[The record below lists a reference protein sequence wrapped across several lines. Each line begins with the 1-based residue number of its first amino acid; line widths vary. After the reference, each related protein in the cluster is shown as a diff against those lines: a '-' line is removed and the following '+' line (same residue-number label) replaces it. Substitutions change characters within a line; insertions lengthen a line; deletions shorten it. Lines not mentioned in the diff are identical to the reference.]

1 MTRGPFPEPSHEFK
15 AVKVDA
21 ADGVLT
27 ITLNRP
33 DALNAFDD
41 TMRADFL
48 ALQWRIESDAD
59 IRVIVFK
66 AEGDRAFGS
75 GADISWFE
83 ADWATARFRVEY
95 RWVHDF
101 FDTLERVEIPVI
113 AAIHGICA
121 CGGLELAMA
130 CDFRMATRDATFRF
144 TEGNINLIPGSGG
157 CSRLARMIG
166 VGWAKEMVLAGAVL
180 DAEKAMQVGL
190 VTRLAETREA
200 LYEEADALAAKL
212 AGKAPQALGL
222 AKAVLNTSNN
232 IDETSARV
240 LERVAQSVLLKTED
254 HAEGIRAFREKR
266 KPGYTGR

>member
-1 MTRGPFPEPSHEFK
+1 MTRGPFPQPDHEFK
-15 AVKVDA
+15 AVKVEA
-21 ADGVLT
+21 ADGILT
-27 ITLNRP
+27 VTLNRP

-41 TMRADFL
+41 NMRADFL
-48 ALQWRIESDAD
+48 ALQWRIESDGD

-66 AEGDRAFGS
+66 AAGDRAFGS

-83 ADWATARFRVEY
+83 NDWLTPRFRVEY

-101 FDTLERVEIPVI
+101 FDTLERIEIPVI

-130 CDFRMATRDATFRF
+130 CDFRLCAADATFRF

-166 VGWAKEMVLAGAVL
+166 AGWAKEMVLAGTVL
-180 DAEKAMQVGL
+180 DAATAREVGL
-190 VTRLAETREA
+190 VTRVLPDRAAMEK
-200 LYEEADALAAKL
+200 EADELAAKL
-212 AGKAPQALGL
+212 ARKAPQALGL
-222 AKAVLNTSNN
+222 AKAVLNTSGNV
-232 IDETSARV
+232 DEASGRV
-240 LERVAQSVLLKTED
+240 LERIAQSVLIKTED

-266 KPGYTGR
+266 KPKYSGR